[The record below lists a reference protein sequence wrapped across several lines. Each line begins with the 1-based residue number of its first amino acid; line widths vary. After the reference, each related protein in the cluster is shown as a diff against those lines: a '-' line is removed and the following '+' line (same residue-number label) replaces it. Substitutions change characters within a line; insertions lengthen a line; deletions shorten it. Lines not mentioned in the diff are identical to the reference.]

1 MENKHLNNLEY
12 KQSMLEKSLSD
23 MCPHQSQSC
32 EIVGDY
38 IMKKIASGDCYVG
51 NDKIIIE
58 NVDRTIFQAYCCL
71 NTRQLIGTI
80 NMIRQKIVKSE
91 QFMDVKHPFFFKRK
105 VLEIVVENIRDTT
118 CQCRLIFGDD
128 DGNVI

>member
-38 IMKKIASGDCYVG
+38 IMKKIALL
-51 NDKIIIE
+51 
-58 NVDRTIFQAYCCL
+58 F
-71 NTRQLIGTI
+71 
-80 NMIRQKIVKSE
+80 
-91 QFMDVKHPFFFKRK
+91 
-105 VLEIVVENIRDTT
+105 
-118 CQCRLIFGDD
+118 LIFICL
-128 DGNVI
+128 VY